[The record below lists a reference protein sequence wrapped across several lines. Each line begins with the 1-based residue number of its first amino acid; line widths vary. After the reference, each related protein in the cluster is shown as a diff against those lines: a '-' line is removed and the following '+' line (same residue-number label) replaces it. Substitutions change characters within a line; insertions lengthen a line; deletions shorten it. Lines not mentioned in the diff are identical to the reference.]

1 MEPYFEIVARNL
13 IEIGFYEYILPT
25 LMTAAIIY
33 GLLKKSKLV
42 GESIVV
48 NGTLAISIALLIFG
62 FPALAGISL
71 ATPLSTFFTYTIIF
85 ILVFVVGI
93 LLASLFYPN
102 LQDFLTKYFVERV
115 SRTFW
120 GLIVLGL
127 ALLIMSNLLWVLI
140 GPTTQPKPGAI
151 VMPLDLIISI
161 VGIII
166 FTIIIFL
173 ATWMMRG
180 V

>member
-120 GLIVLGL
+120 GLIVLGF
-127 ALLIMSNLLWVLI
+127 
-140 GPTTQPKPGAI
+140 QPSLGFNRS
-151 VMPLDLIISI
+151 DNS
-161 VGIII
+161 
-166 FTIIIFL
+166 T
-173 ATWMMRG
+173 
-180 V
+180 